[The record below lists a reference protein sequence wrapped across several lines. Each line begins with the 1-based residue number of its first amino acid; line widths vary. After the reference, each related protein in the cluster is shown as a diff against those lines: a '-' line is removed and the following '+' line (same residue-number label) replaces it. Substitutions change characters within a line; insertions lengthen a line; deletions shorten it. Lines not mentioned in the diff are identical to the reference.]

1 MILESLSLDGVG
13 PYATRQTL
21 NFALT
26 PGKPVTLLGGL
37 NGAGKTTLVRALFHV
52 LYGSRSL
59 SVLDTS
65 GSYGRFLTDSINHRR
80 EEASIELVLR
90 IPGVRD
96 AAALTVRRTW
106 KRAARPTDQLD
117 VFVAG
122 SYDEE
127 LSESWAQTIEQIA
140 PLGVARLFF
149 FDGEQ
154 IEALADLEE
163 ASATLRTAIG
173 SLLGLDLVEQLRT
186 DLVAVQRRVLRVSD
200 QQSSEQ
206 LEARQSELQ
215 AAQELQQQARAT
227 VLELEFELG
236 QAEDAQR
243 RLRDALRATGGDLL
257 DQRDELEAAVAE
269 AQAHEGVLRDELRD
283 LAADPIGPLQLVPGL
298 MRRLR
303 DSAKSASAG
312 AHREQLMTTLTERD
326 RWAVDQLAVVDAA
339 AAGALAQ
346 LLSTDRQERG
356 SAVVAPSPFTPRT
369 SAAALT
375 EIVEER
381 TSSLR
386 GESLRLLDELDAAAT
401 ATDDLDRRITQIPN
415 VDSVRLVL
423 GQVAEADAWQH
434 SAAERLAQQQQLLQA
449 TTSQVARASDRRDAE
464 LKRLAESEDR
474 VERDQR
480 VIQHAEQ
487 AKATLAV
494 LQVKITER
502 HVERIASY
510 AMECLGQLLRKERLI
525 ADLRIDPETFAVSLR
540 NASGDLLRPS
550 SLSAGE
556 RQLTA
561 LSLLWALA
569 RAAGRPLPVV
579 IDTPLG
585 RLDAEHRR
593 HVVERYLPAASHQV
607 LVLSTDTEI
616 NADLHERLQPVIAH
630 EHVLQTDADG
640 QTEIL
645 DGYLDLATA

>member
-1 MILESLSLDGVG
+1 MIFESLSLDGVG

-21 NFALT
+21 SFALK
-26 PGKPVTLLGGL
+26 PGQPVTLLGGL

-59 SVLDTS
+59 AVLDQS
-65 GSYGRFLTDSINHRR
+65 GSYSRFLGDSINHRR

-96 AAALTVRRTW
+96 AEALTVRRSW
-106 KRAARPTDQLD
+106 KRTARPSDQLD
-117 VFVAG
+117 VYVAG

-127 LSESWAQTIEQIA
+127 LSESWAQTIEQTA

-186 DLVAVQRRVLRVSD
+186 DLVAVQRRVLRDSD

-206 LEARQSELQ
+206 LEARQAELQ

-227 VLELEFELG
+227 VTELERELG

-243 RLRDALRATGGDLL
+243 RMRDALRATGGDLL
-257 DQRDELEAAVAE
+257 EQRDELDDSAAK
-269 AQAHEGVLRDELRD
+269 AQLREGNLRDELRD
-283 LAADPIGPLQLVPGL
+283 LAADPAVPLQLIPGL

-303 DSAKSASAG
+303 DSAESADENT
-312 AHREQLMTTLTERD
+312 HREQLMKALTERD
-326 RWAVDQLAVVDAA
+326 RWAVDQLADVDSSAANALAELLDTDRHERYSAA
-339 AAGALAQ
+339 AP
-346 LLSTDRQERG
+346 
-356 SAVVAPSPFTPRT
+356 VPFAPRT
-369 SAAALT
+369 SATALT
-375 EIVEER
+375 EIIEER

-386 GESLRLLDELDAAAT
+386 GETIRLLDELDAAAT
-401 ATDDLDRRITQIPN
+401 ETDDLDRRITQIPN
-415 VDSVRLVL
+415 VDSVQMVL
-423 GQVAEADAWQH
+423 DQVAQADAWHQTVT
-434 SAAERLAQQQQLLQA
+434 EKLAQQQQLLQA
-449 TTSQVARASDRRDAE
+449 TTSQVTRASDRRNAE

-487 AKATLAV
+487 AKATLAR
-494 LQVKITER
+494 LQVKITQR

-525 ADLRIDPETFAVSLR
+525 ADLRIDPETFVVSLR
-540 NASGDLLRPS
+540 NANGDQLRPT

-569 RAAGRPLPVV
+569 RAAGRPFPVV

-607 LVLSTDTEI
+607 LILSTDTEI
-616 NADLHERLQPVIAH
+616 NADLHERLRPVIAH